1 MTKTMTTMSGGCPVR
16 ATNAPSW
23 SCAAPAWSGKTK
35 TGSRCGARRTGRGRD
50 RIEGWRWRPIDVCRR
65 AGRYSSH
72 GLCLTGGGSQIRS

>member
-35 TGSRCGARRTGRGRD
+35 TGCDAGRGEPVEAAIRSKAGKAPDHVAGAR
-50 RIEGWRWRPIDVCRR
+50 
-65 AGRYSSH
+65 GRYSSP
-72 GLCLTGGGSQIRS
+72 TGYA